1 MPYLCLYTVFV
12 FLWNFLLLWSK
23 VALRKEWDWK
33 HIHINME
40 MLKKGFTFQGYL
52 PFNKALSL
60 WNQGCFSG
68 GGGVSSS
75 EGTSH
80 HRDVPHGGG
89 YLPVRLFP
97 EGDMLCL
104 LCQLVGMPVRWTF
117 WQGIFISREAAAL
130 VRLGSSLLCHL
141 CLGRVP
147 LSWASWWCQTKNCA
161 VGILSDASE
170 LWSFSNMR
178 SSEHSVLCRAAVM
191 TQSQEDTWI
200 QPREYQ

>member
-1 MPYLCLYTVFV
+1 MSSNALPLFV
-12 FLWNFLLLWSK
+12 YSFCFLVKLSPPLIQSGSEERMRLEAHSY
-23 VALRKEWDWK
+23 K
-33 HIHINME
+33 HGNA
-40 MLKKGFTFQGYL
+40 KKGLYLSRIFAFRQSTEPLESGLFQ
-52 PFNKALSL
+52 
-60 WNQGCFSG
+60 WW

-97 EGDMLCL
+97 EEDMLCL
-104 LCQLVGMPVRWTF
+104 LCQLVGKPVRWTF

-147 LSWASWWCQTKNCA
+147 LSWAS
-161 VGILSDASE
+161 
-170 LWSFSNMR
+170 
-178 SSEHSVLCRAAVM
+178 
-191 TQSQEDTWI
+191 
-200 QPREYQ
+200 